1 MYLRDRNDLPVE
13 RSGYID
19 GFLIPYFDNVASWHE
34 MMKIGTSCGDIY
46 EMTDRELGLEKFGCT
61 LNPGHLTHTDEWT
74 NSPFVRGGQVK
85 VASGMAF
92 QCDYT
97 VTCHDPFM
105 SAHVED
111 GLIVAGEGLRK
122 EVAALSAGCWERIQ
136 KRRDFI
142 IRELGIQLPEEV
154 LPLSDLSCVCFPYM
168 ADLSTVLACG

>member
-1 MYLRDRNDLPVE
+1 
-13 RSGYID
+13 
-19 GFLIPYFDNVASWHE
+19 
-34 MMKIGTSCGDIY
+34 
-46 EMTDRELGLEKFGCT
+46 
-61 LNPGHLTHTDEWT
+61 
-74 NSPFVRGGQVK
+74 
-85 VASGMAF
+85 MAF

-122 EVAALSAGCWERIQ
+122 EVAALSPGCWERIQ